1 MVVMGV
7 SQAWWVGSQQTTQ
20 FTNFVFNY
28 QMINPAATGYTTCTE
43 FKSTH
48 RSQWA
53 GIEGAPTN
61 TSAMIHARMRPHKN
75 SFQGLGAH
83 IETDAAGAFGV
94 TSFTMNYAYHTRFTK
109 GYNLAAGIG
118 VGFTQYRIDF
128 TKLNF
133 RNPLEENAI
142 GNSVS
147 DYVLPNINMGF
158 WLYRG
163 DRFYGLAIR
172 SAGNSKIDGTTA
184 TRLQRHYAL
193 TYGKYIKINKEIAF
207 KPSFMFRWVKSTR
220 PAIDAQLLLSYKKA
234 FSFGIAA
241 RNGHG
246 FSALVKLELLNQIT
260 IWYAYDVT
268 LNKLRYGSYSTHEIS
283 IGLRTC
289 SVLGKENGLCAAYD

>member
-1 MVVMGV
+1 MF
-7 SQAWWVGSQQTTQ
+7 AWSQQTTQ

-48 RSQWA
+48 RRQWA
-53 GIEGAPTN
+53 SIEGAPTN
-61 TSAMIHARMRPHKN
+61 TSAMIHARMRPNKN
-75 SFQGLGAH
+75 SFQGLGGQ
-83 IETDAAGAFGV
+83 IENDAAGAFGS

-118 VGFTQYRIDF
+118 VGVTQYRIDF

-133 RNPLEENAI
+133 RNPLEETAI
-142 GNSVS
+142 SNSVS

-172 SAGNSKIDGTTA
+172 SVGNSKIDGTAA

-207 KPSFMFRWVKSTR
+207 KPSFMFRWIKSTR

-234 FSFGIAA
+234 LSFGIAA

-246 FSALVKLELLNQIT
+246 FSALVKLELLNQVT

-289 SVLGKENGLCAAYD
+289 AVLGKENGLCAAYD